1 MSETNLFNRGI
12 ALGIIVLF
20 VGAGVVSGVGI
31 KYKERDNINAVD
43 NGDIDIKI
51 RGGFGITIMITN
63 KLDENITVE
72 FNITADGIF
81 SDRGSNTS
89 GQLVVTSQ
97 GISVLKKF
105 VHGFMKLNVTV
116 EYEEETLMRSGFSI
130 LSLVFFLP

>member
-1 MSETNLFNRGI
+1 MQKSFIRKGLVV
-12 ALGIIVLF
+12 GIIVLF
-20 VGAGVVSGVGI
+20 VGTSIVPGMSA
-31 KYKERDNINAVD
+31 KDNYRDIIYDVD
-43 NGDIDIKI
+43 NGDIYIKI

-89 GQLVVTSQ
+89 GQLAVTSQ
-97 GISVLKKF
+97 GVSVLKKF

-116 EYEEETLMRSGFSI
+116 EYEEETLMRSGFSL